1 MNSAIGSG
9 KGGEEMLQALQRR
22 RELAS
27 AGNRIKRG
35 EAPKIETFASE
46 VTHKGSGEER
56 RDIVKSESGGKREVH
71 EEATEGEGWGRK

>member
-1 MNSAIGSG
+1 
-9 KGGEEMLQALQRR
+9 MLQALQRR

-46 VTHKGSGEER
+46 VTHKGSGGGEER
-56 RDIVKSESGGKREVH
+56 CRVESESGGKREVH